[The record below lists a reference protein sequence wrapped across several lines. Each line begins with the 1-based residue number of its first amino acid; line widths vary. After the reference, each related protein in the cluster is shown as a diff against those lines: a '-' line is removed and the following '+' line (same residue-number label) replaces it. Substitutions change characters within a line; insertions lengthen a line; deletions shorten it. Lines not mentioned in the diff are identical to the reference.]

1 MRVQIKIIVTSI
13 FILLATISC
22 RTIVENNENPN
33 NEKTLVIFGKERIFT
48 SNSKKIT
55 DTLSADYFYEVFT
68 TKEKIRGYTG
78 SKKIKKV
85 IVIN

>member
-1 MRVQIKIIVTSI
+1 MFTLI
-13 FILLATISC
+13 ATISC
-22 RTIVENNENPN
+22 RTAIENNENPK
-33 NEKTLVIFGKERIFT
+33 NETTLIIFGKERIFT
-48 SNSKKIT
+48 SNSKKFT